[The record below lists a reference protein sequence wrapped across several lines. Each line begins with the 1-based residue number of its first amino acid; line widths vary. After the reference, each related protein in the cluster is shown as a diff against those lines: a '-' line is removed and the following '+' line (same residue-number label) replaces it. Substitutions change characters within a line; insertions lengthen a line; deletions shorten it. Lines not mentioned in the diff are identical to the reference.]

1 MDQLIGFC
9 DNLEFRMSMGHN
21 AYRDNMYTKEKI
33 IRIRKLLDDTIEQ
46 TKAKLAKRV
55 YSKELIE
62 LLFAQPYC
70 MVK

>member
-1 MDQLIGFC
+1 
-9 DNLEFRMSMGHN
+9 MGHN

-33 IRIRKLLDDTIEQ
+33 IHIRQLLDDTIEQ
-46 TKAKLAKRV
+46 AKAKLPKRV
-55 YSKELIE
+55 YSNKLIE

>member
-1 MDQLIGFC
+1 
-9 DNLEFRMSMGHN
+9 MGHN

>member
-21 AYRDNMYTKEKI
+21 AYRNNMYTKEKI

>member
-9 DNLEFRMSMGHN
+9 DNLEFRMSMGRN

-33 IRIRKLLDDTIEQ
+33 IHIRKLLDETIEQ
-46 TKAKLAKRV
+46 AKAKLPKRV

-62 LLFAQPYC
+62 L
-70 MVK
+70 